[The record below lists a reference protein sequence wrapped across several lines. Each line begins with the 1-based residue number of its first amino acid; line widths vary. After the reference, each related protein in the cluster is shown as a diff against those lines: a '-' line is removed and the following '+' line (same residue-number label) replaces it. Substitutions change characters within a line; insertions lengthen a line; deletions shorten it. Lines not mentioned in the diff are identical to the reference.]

1 MKDPA
6 ALLYIDSWRT
16 STTEM
21 DAITRAYYMDL
32 LLHQYDKGSLPN
44 NIEELANICRV
55 RFSEFEQ
62 FKQVFE
68 QVLKQKFKE
77 NENGRLENDFASEI
91 IRKRQSFVEKR
102 SNAGKLSYVLK
113 YFRKNYKINKGLEN
127 FIKDNIDLDF
137 DIKNEQVLKQ
147 VFEQIS
153 ELYINGDED
162 ENKDIDKEK
171 TNFEIILD
179 EWFDYKKKRGQ
190 SYKSEK
196 SKQLLATKLKELS
209 GGDDLKARKII
220 EQSMLNNWAGI
231 FQLKTDKPTHAITD
245 YQQQNSNIDKW

>member
-91 IRKRQSFVEKR
+91 IRKNPEQKGCSHWNWNGGISSENLKIRMSKEYKDWRFKVFER
-102 SNAGKLSYVLK
+102 DSYTCK
-113 YFRKNYKINKGLEN
+113 NCGSRKNIQAHH
-127 FIKDNIDLDF
+127 IKLFSKFKELRFCVDNGVTLCE
-137 DIKNEQVLKQ
+137 KCH
-147 VFEQIS
+147 
-153 ELYINGDED
+153 
-162 ENKDIDKEK
+162 KEIHK
-171 TNFEIILD
+171 TN
-179 EWFDYKKKRGQ
+179 KNG
-190 SYKSEK
+190 
-196 SKQLLATKLKELS
+196 
-209 GGDDLKARKII
+209 
-220 EQSMLNNWAGI
+220 
-231 FQLKTDKPTHAITD
+231 
-245 YQQQNSNIDKW
+245 

>member
-6 ALLYIDSWRT
+6 VLLYIDSWRT

-44 NIEELANICRV
+44 DIEELANICRV

-68 QVLKQKFKE
+68 QVLKQ
-77 NENGRLENDFASEI
+77 
-91 IRKRQSFVEKR
+91 
-102 SNAGKLSYVLK
+102 
-113 YFRKNYKINKGLEN
+113 
-127 FIKDNIDLDF
+127 
-137 DIKNEQVLKQ
+137 

-162 ENKDIDKEK
+162 ENKDINKEK